1 MKVQIK
7 APKIEQSDE
16 EIANLSDT
24 EFKTL
29 AIRML
34 TELAECGHKIA
45 GKMKAMLSEIKETV
59 QGTNSDKKETGTQI
73 NNVDQKEGR
82 NIQPEWNEETRI
94 QKNKK

>member
-34 TELAECGHKIA
+34 TEMVEYGHKIEEEV
-45 GKMKAMLSEIKETV
+45 KAVQSEIKENV
-59 QGTNSDKKETGTQI
+59 HGTNSDRKEIPGSHI
-73 NNVDQKEGR
+73 NSLEQKEEI
-82 NIQPEWNEETRI
+82 NIQLEQNEETRT
-94 QKNKK
+94 QKK